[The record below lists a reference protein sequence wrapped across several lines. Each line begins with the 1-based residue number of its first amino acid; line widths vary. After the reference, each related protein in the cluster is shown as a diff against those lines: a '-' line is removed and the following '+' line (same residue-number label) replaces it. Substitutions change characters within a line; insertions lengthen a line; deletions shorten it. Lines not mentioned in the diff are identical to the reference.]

1 MRGANLRTIR
11 RFAPGHAVL
20 AAGLL
25 TFAGEWSEAQRTEKL
40 QIWAQAL
47 HAKEIKVPR
56 GRGLPGPQYR
66 RRAKKCVDRI
76 KMS

>member
-47 HAKEIKVPR
+47 HAKEIKVLRRDLRDPSTEG
-56 GRGLPGPQYR
+56 GR
-66 RRAKKCVDRI
+66 KKL
-76 KMS
+76 